1 MGIMRKLEVI
11 YVENDPALRGLI
23 SSTLRK
29 HPEVA
34 EVAEFSTGEEA
45 VAFARARRMNV
56 ALIDLSLGFGQ
67 LDGIATGNELR
78 RLNENIGI
86 VIFSQHAI
94 DEVSRLVDFGKRE
107 AWSYFPKRANLEIDE
122 LVEVLKFS
130 SLGRSVVEGI
140 NQGLATSQVSSTA
153 FDLTKRQHV
162 VLSLLATGM
171 EPKFIAEQLN
181 ISFDSVRKDLSLAYS
196 SLVPNPKPGTDLRVS
211 AILKYQRLM
220 GSPSSYAD

>member
-1 MGIMRKLEVI
+1 MGSGRGLELI
-11 YVENDPALRGLI
+11 YVENDPALRGLV
-23 SSTLRK
+23 SASLRN
-29 HPEVA
+29 HPSIG
-34 EVAEFSTGEEA
+34 EVAEFATGEAA
-45 VAFARARRMNV
+45 VKFSEARRMNV
-56 ALIDLSLGFGQ
+56 ALIDLSLGLGQ

-86 VIFSQHAI
+86 VIFSQHAL

-122 LVEVLKFS
+122 LVDVLKLS
-130 SLGRSVVEGI
+130 SLGRSVVEGSETEKLSPSA
-140 NQGLATSQVSSTA
+140 NASS
-153 FDLTKRQHV
+153 FELTKRQHV

-196 SLVPNPKPGTDLRVS
+196 ALVPNPKPGTDLRVT